1 MDNVLRGSG
10 THFPRWMR
18 WTGMGTGIFLL
29 ADGMR
34 RLFAGGGD
42 LSGVFAYILIGT
54 ACIYI
59 AGYEKKIFLSEKGF
73 EREILFWGRGRKE
86 QVLWMDMEELILV
99 PSGKG
104 TAVLIPLKQRGWRA
118 FFPGIRE
125 DDVGKFVARFREDL
139 PVRKGSGS

>member
-1 MDNVLRGSG
+1 MVNVLRGSG

-18 WTGMGTGIFLL
+18 WTGMAMGIFLL

-42 LSGVFAYILIGT
+42 LSGVFAYLLIGT

-59 AGYEKKIFLSEKGF
+59 AGYEKKIFLSENGF
-73 EREILFWGRGRKE
+73 ERETLFWGRGRKDKIS
-86 QVLWMDMEELILV
+86 WNDMEEIILL

-104 TAVLIPLKQRGWRA
+104 TAVLFPLKQRGWRA
-118 FFPGIRE
+118 FFPGVRE
-125 DDVGKFVARFREDL
+125 DEVRAFVARFRADL
-139 PVRKGSGS
+139 PVHKGSAS